1 MDEGFAFQSVDSAS
15 FLRVGGLTCKV
26 TGAFLPVSFQ
36 AFLWKDGF
44 QDIGARPLLD
54 DFDGKRSELFL
65 DLTSL
70 GDTRSTRCAC
80 VPEATVGDLEGERL
94 YQAFGNALP
103 LRYRVIF
110 HGVAV
115 KYRGAGYVFTASS
128 GTGKSTH
135 AFLWQRYLGRA
146 VHILSGDKPVISG
159 GGECGSSVTVWGSPW
174 GGKERIFENGSA
186 PLRGVCLIERGRTC
200 AIERVEPAEFLETM
214 LRQTFI
220 PSEDPAATRAL
231 EVVDAVLANV
241 PLWRLTCDMSE
252 DAVLTSFE
260 ALTGLDYDT
269 CRVGE

>member
-1 MDEGFAFQSVDSAS
+1 MHDAISISIGGLVCKVAGVSLPGSFRS
-15 FLRVGGLTCKV
+15 FLRRDGYRSARTSSLHDISDEYGTE
-26 TGAFLPVSFQ
+26 VSI
-36 AFLWKDGF
+36 D
-44 QDIGARPLLD
+44 
-54 DFDGKRSELFL
+54 L
-65 DLTSL
+65 DLS
-70 GDTRSTRCAC
+70 GDLNTTEC
-80 VPEATVGDLEGERL
+80 VSVANATNADLEGEKI
-94 YQAFGNALP
+94 YQAFGNTLP
-103 LRYRVIF
+103 LLHRIIF

-115 KYRGAGYVFTASS
+115 KYDGAGYVFTAPS

-146 VHILSGDKPVISG
+146 AHILSGDKPVISG

-174 GGKERIFENGSA
+174 GGKERIFENGFA

-214 LRQTFI
+214 LRQTFM

-241 PLWRLTCDMSE
+241 PLWRLTCDISE

-260 ALTGLDYDT
+260 ALTGLDYDA
-269 CRVGE
+269 CRVCE

>member
-1 MDEGFAFQSVDSAS
+1 MHDAISISIGGLVCKVAGVSLPGSFRS
-15 FLRVGGLTCKV
+15 FLRRDGYRSARTSSLHNISDDYGTE
-26 TGAFLPVSFQ
+26 VSID
-36 AFLWKDGF
+36 LNLSGD
-44 QDIGARPLLD
+44 LNTTECE
-54 DFDGKRSELFL
+54 SE
-65 DLTSL
+65 
-70 GDTRSTRCAC
+70 AN
-80 VPEATVGDLEGERL
+80 ATNADLEGEKL
-94 YQAFGNALP
+94 YQAFGNTLP
-103 LRYRVIF
+103 LLHRIIF

-115 KYRGAGYVFTASS
+115 KYDGAGYVFTAPS

-159 GGECGSSVTVWGSPW
+159 CGECGSSVTVWGSPW

-214 LRQTFI
+214 LRQTFM

-241 PLWRLTCDMSE
+241 PLWRLTCDISE

-260 ALTGLDYDT
+260 VLTGLDYDA
-269 CRVGE
+269 CRVCE